1 MINFIEIP
9 GYILPVVL
17 FFMRVLDMS
26 IDTLRVVSV
35 VRGRK
40 LLAWILGFS
49 QSSIFV
55 VAITSILSNL
65 DNIWNIFGYA
75 AGFATGNLLGMV
87 IEERMAIGYGHV
99 RIISSR
105 QGNAIAEGLR
115 LEGFALTESSARGKD
130 GTVTVIESS
139 NRRRDIKYLLQKVIE
154 IDDEAFILIEDVRP
168 VRRGFWRTKK
178 FQIADGD

>member
-1 MINFIEIP
+1 VLNFVDVP
-9 GYILPVVL
+9 WYILPVIL

-26 IDTLRVVSV
+26 MDTLRVVSV
-35 VRGRK
+35 VHGRK
-40 LLAWILGFS
+40 LSAWMFGFY
-49 QSSIFV
+49 QSIIFV

-75 AGFATGNLLGMV
+75 AGFATGNLLGMI
-87 IEERMAIGYGHV
+87 IEERMAIGYGNV

-115 LEGFALTESSARGKD
+115 MEGFALTESSARGKD

-139 NRRRDIKYLLQKVIE
+139 TRRRDIKNLIHKVRE
-154 IDDEAFILIEDVRP
+154 IDDEAFIVAEGIRP
-168 VRRGFWRTKK
+168 LHRGFWRMK
-178 FQIADGD
+178 GSRR